1 MVTPATRT
9 AWRDLALALP
19 GARNRPVAAGFPP
32 QLLRLVKQVPAGNEW
47 LCETKWDGFRLL
59 ADLDDGRVRL
69 RSRNDLDWTGRLPQ
83 IARAVEC
90 LGVRSAR
97 LDGELVALDRGG
109 NSDFDALEA
118 ALEAGNPAALKY
130 AIFDLIAL
138 ERVDLSHVP
147 LIGRKALL
155 AKVLRN
161 ADRSLIYSAHV
172 VGHAAE
178 AYASAVDRQLEG
190 IVCKRVQSFYSFTR
204 SGDWVK
210 VKRAI
215 TDEFLVVGYTA
226 PQGART
232 GFGSLL
238 LASVQDGQL
247 RYVGRVGAGFDT
259 EHLRKLRTQL
269 ATLRTATAT
278 VSLPPHVRLRAGAV
292 TWVIPRIVIE
302 VAYRGIAKL
311 GLLRQPSFLRLRI
324 DKSAEDLGFRGR
336 RTS

>member
-1 MVTPATRT
+1 MAAPATRT
-9 AWRDLALALP
+9 PWRDLALALP

-32 QLLRLVKQVPAGNEW
+32 QLLRLVKQAPAGNEW

-59 ADLDDGRVRL
+59 ADLDGGKVRL

-83 IARAVEC
+83 IARAIES
-90 LGVRSAR
+90 LAVRSAR
-97 LDGELVALDRGG
+97 LDGELVALDRDG

-118 ALEAGNPAALKY
+118 ALEAGNPAVLKY
-130 AIFDLIAL
+130 AIYDLIAL
-138 ERVDLSHVP
+138 EQVDLSRVP
-147 LIGRKALL
+147 LIERKTLL
-155 AKVLRN
+155 ARLLEH
-161 ADRSLIYSAHV
+161 ADHCLIYSAHV
-172 VGHAAE
+172 VGHAPE
-178 AYASAVDRQLEG
+178 AYAAAVRRQLEG
-190 IVCKRVQSFYSFTR
+190 IVCKRVQSPYSFTR
-204 SGDWVK
+204 SGDWIK

-238 LASVQDGQL
+238 LAGVQDGQL

-269 ATLRTATAT
+269 ASLRRATAP
-278 VSLPPHVRLRAGAV
+278 VSLPPHVRLRAAAV
-292 TWVIPRIVIE
+292 TWVMPRVVVE

-311 GLLRQPSFLRLRI
+311 GLLRQASFLRLRI
-324 DKSAEDLGFRGR
+324 DKSAEDLGFRGG
-336 RTS
+336 RTP